1 MRACEQC
8 GLSIGDSATF
18 CMVCGARVDPPAS
31 PTEAPPGASDAAQSV
46 VQSAEQS
53 VTEGA
58 EQSATQTAEQ
68 SVTQTAAQSGANAS
82 EQPADRDVPAGDDPQ
97 DAATRRLRAATLPM
111 RQAGDVEKTDPA
123 QAVTLYRDSA
133 LRLLEAAA
141 DPLDHEAVRHDL
153 LAIFDRV
160 SLILKREG
168 RPEEALE
175 EIDSAASLGL
185 LDCQDHGIKGHREA
199 LKKRRESLRHALDGR
214 SPSPV

>member
-18 CMVCGARVDPPAS
+18 CMVCGAHVDPPAGL
-31 PTEAPPGASDAAQSV
+31 TEAPPGASGAALESAQNVTRNSAQNVTQGAVQSV
-46 VQSAEQS
+46 VQS
-53 VTEGA
+53 
-58 EQSATQTAEQ
+58 
-68 SVTQTAAQSGANAS
+68 GANATG
-82 EQPADRDVPAGDDPQ
+82 QVPGRDVLAEDDPE
-97 DAATRRLRAATLPM
+97 DAASRRVRVAALPM
-111 RQAGDVEKTDPA
+111 REAGDVEKTDPA
-123 QAVTLYRDSA
+123 RAVTLYRDSA

-141 DPLDHEAVRHDL
+141 DPLDHETVRHDL

-199 LKKRRESLRHALDGR
+199 LKKRRESLRHALDGG